1 MNMTDIKIKFVEDKL
16 DKYIDIVD
24 HPLEPYTHYIYR
36 TEINDIYHLYI
47 TLDDMRM
54 SREYI
59 QDKIDL
65 VCSLQPSDY
74 KEFRLLL
81 GDFDLY
87 HCNYY
92 EKMLRL
98 DKSNKEY
105 QIDHYIDEV
114 WKDIGAYYY
123 DYDRGR
129 FMRQYEY
136 NTFGNP
142 RDKSIRHSKT
152 YHGTFFPFYKENE
165 LEERNF
171 KYYRS
176 DDKSVHI
183 VFFDFDK
190 DEEQENSTL
199 GFIFFT
205 DMTNR
210 ARVLPKAVLRDYSDF
225 SIDGKEAKDYE
236 FGSIVPIGNN
246 IYIVD
251 KTNSREHY
259 FAIYGRNSKQHIKFK
274 EFSSYKNV
282 QDAVARGEVNRG
294 DYIRILS
301 RYGIANCICAKKFDN
316 IGILSGITEDD
327 DFLLMYIIAMENFND
342 IKIKK
347 EKGEIIYVI

>member
-1 MNMTDIKIKFVEDKL
+1 MTDIKINFIEDKL
-16 DKYIDIVD
+16 DEYTDIVD
-24 HPLEPYTHYIYR
+24 RPLEPYTHYIYR
-36 TEINDIYHLYI
+36 TWLNDIYHLYI
-47 TLDDMRM
+47 TMDDMRM

-81 GDFDLY
+81 GDFDFY
-87 HCNYY
+87 YCNYY

-98 DKSNKEY
+98 DKSDKEY
-105 QIDHYIDEV
+105 QIDHYINHV

-123 DYDRGR
+123 DRCR
-129 FMRQYEY
+129 FMEQYEHT
-136 NTFGNP
+136 TFRNP

-152 YHGTFFPFYKENE
+152 YHATFFPFYMENE

-183 VFFDFDK
+183 VFFNK

-205 DMTNR
+205 DMRNR
-210 ARVLPKAVLRDYSDF
+210 ARVLPKAVLRGYYSDF

-236 FGSIVPIGNN
+236 LGSIVPIGNN

-251 KTNSREHY
+251 KTNSGEHY
-259 FAIYGRNSKQHIKFK
+259 FAIYGRSSNQCIKFK

-282 QDAVARGEVNRG
+282 QDAVARGEVNAG

-301 RYGIANCICAKKFDN
+301 RYGTTNCICAIKFDN

-327 DFLLMYIIAMENFND
+327 NYLLMYIVSNENFND
-342 IKIKK
+342 IEIKK
-347 EKGEIIYVI
+347 RKGEIIYAI

>member
-1 MNMTDIKIKFVEDKL
+1 MIDIKIKFIEDKL
-16 DKYIDIVD
+16 DKYTDIVD
-24 HPLEPYTHYIYR
+24 CPLEPYTHYIYR
-36 TEINDIYHLYI
+36 TDSNDIYHLYI

-54 SREYI
+54 TPEYI

-98 DKSNKEY
+98 DKSDKEY
-105 QIDHYIDEV
+105 QIDHYINEV

-123 DYDRGR
+123 DRCR
-129 FMRQYEY
+129 FMEQYEY
-136 NTFGNP
+136 TTFRNP

-176 DDKSVHI
+176 DDKSVNI
-183 VFFDFDK
+183 VFFDK
-190 DEEQENSTL
+190 DEDQGNSTL

-205 DMTNR
+205 DMINR
-210 ARVLPKAVLRDYSDF
+210 GRIVGHNDLKDF
-225 SIDGKEAKDYE
+225 IDGNAANNTTPYSMSYKIEKEKY
-236 FGSIVPIGNN
+236 
-246 IYIVD
+246 
-251 KTNSREHY
+251 
-259 FAIYGRNSKQHIKFK
+259 QFK
-274 EFSSYKNV
+274 EFSSYNNV
-282 QDAVARGEVNRG
+282 QDARARGEVNKG
-294 DYIRILS
+294 DFIRIRS
-301 RYGIANCICAKKFDN
+301 KYGTINTICVNTFDN
-316 IGILSGITEDD
+316 IAILSGITQDD
-327 DFLLMYIIAMENFND
+327 NYLLMLYLKENFYD
-342 IKIKK
+342 IKFKIK
-347 EKGEIIYVI
+347 EK

>member
-1 MNMTDIKIKFVEDKL
+1 MDTTDIKIKFVEDKL
-16 DKYIDIVD
+16 DKYTDIVD
-24 HPLEPYTHYIYR
+24 RPLEPYTHYIYR
-36 TEINDIYHLYI
+36 TDSNDIYHLYM

-54 SREYI
+54 SREDI

-98 DKSNKEY
+98 DKSDKEY
-105 QIDHYIDEV
+105 QIDHYINEV

-123 DYDRGR
+123 DRHR
-129 FMRQYEY
+129 FMEQYEPT
-136 NTFGNP
+136 TFRNP

-176 DDKSVHI
+176 DDKSVNI
-183 VFFDFDK
+183 VFFDN

-205 DMTNR
+205 DMINR
-210 ARVLPKAVLRDYSDF
+210 GRIVGHNDLKDF
-225 SIDGKEAKDYE
+225 IDGNAANNTTPYSMSYKIEKEKY
-236 FGSIVPIGNN
+236 
-246 IYIVD
+246 
-251 KTNSREHY
+251 
-259 FAIYGRNSKQHIKFK
+259 QFK
-274 EFSSYKNV
+274 EFSSYNNV
-282 QDAVARGEVNRG
+282 QDARARGEVNKG
-294 DYIRILS
+294 DFIRIRS
-301 RYGIANCICAKKFDN
+301 KYGTINTICVNTFDN
-316 IGILSGITEDD
+316 IAILSGITQDD
-327 DFLLMYIIAMENFND
+327 NYLLMLYLKENFYD
-342 IKIKK
+342 IKFKIK
-347 EKGEIIYVI
+347 EK

>member
-1 MNMTDIKIKFVEDKL
+1 MDTTDIKIQFVEDKL
-16 DKYIDIVD
+16 DKYTNIVD
-24 HPLEPYTHYIYR
+24 RPLEPYTHYIYR
-36 TEINDIYHLYI
+36 TDSNNIYHLYI

-54 SREYI
+54 NPEYI

-92 EKMLRL
+92 ERMLRL
-98 DKSNKEY
+98 DKSDKGY

-123 DYDRGR
+123 DRHR
-129 FMRQYEY
+129 FMEQYEY
-136 NTFGNP
+136 TTFRNP

-176 DDKSVHI
+176 DNKSVHI
-183 VFFDFDK
+183 VFFDN

-205 DMTNR
+205 DMINR
-210 ARVLPKAVLRDYSDF
+210 GRIVGHNDLKDF
-225 SIDGKEAKDYE
+225 IDGNAANNTTPYSMSYKIEKEKY
-236 FGSIVPIGNN
+236 
-246 IYIVD
+246 
-251 KTNSREHY
+251 
-259 FAIYGRNSKQHIKFK
+259 QFK
-274 EFSSYKNV
+274 EFSSYNNV
-282 QDAVARGEVNRG
+282 QDARARGEVNKG
-294 DYIRILS
+294 DFIRIRS
-301 RYGIANCICAKKFDN
+301 KYGTINAICVNTFDN
-316 IGILSGITEDD
+316 IAILSGITQDD
-327 DFLLMYIIAMENFND
+327 NYLLMLYLKENFYD
-342 IKIKK
+342 IKFKIK
-347 EKGEIIYVI
+347 EK

>member
-1 MNMTDIKIKFVEDKL
+1 MTDIKIKFVEDKL

-47 TLDDMRM
+47 TLDEMRM

-98 DKSNKEY
+98 DKTDNGY

-123 DYDRGR
+123 DRHR
-129 FMRQYEY
+129 FMEQYEY
-136 NTFGNP
+136 TTFRNP

-176 DDKSVHI
+176 DDKSVNI
-183 VFFDFDK
+183 VFFDM
-190 DEEQENSTL
+190 DEDQGNSTL

-205 DMTNR
+205 DMINR
-210 ARVLPKAVLRDYSDF
+210 GRIVGHNDLKDF
-225 SIDGKEAKDYE
+225 IDGNAANNTIPYSMSYKIEKEKY
-236 FGSIVPIGNN
+236 
-246 IYIVD
+246 
-251 KTNSREHY
+251 
-259 FAIYGRNSKQHIKFK
+259 QFK
-274 EFSSYKNV
+274 EFSSYNNV
-282 QDAVARGEVNRG
+282 QDARARGEVNKG
-294 DYIRILS
+294 DFIRIRS
-301 RYGIANCICAKKFDN
+301 KYGTINTICVNTFDN
-316 IGILSGITEDD
+316 IAILSGITQDD
-327 DFLLMYIIAMENFND
+327 NYLLMLYLKENFYD
-342 IKIKK
+342 IKFKIK
-347 EKGEIIYVI
+347 EK

>member
-1 MNMTDIKIKFVEDKL
+1 MDTTDIKIKFVEDKL
-16 DKYIDIVD
+16 DEYTDIVD
-24 HPLEPYTHYIYR
+24 RPLEPYTHYIYR

-98 DKSNKEY
+98 DKSDKGY

-114 WKDIGAYYY
+114 WKDISAYYY
-123 DYDRGR
+123 DRCK
-129 FMRQYEY
+129 FMEQYEHT
-136 NTFGNP
+136 TFRNP

-183 VFFDFDK
+183 VFFDK

-205 DMTNR
+205 DMINR
-210 ARVLPKAVLRDYSDF
+210 GRIVGHNDLKDF
-225 SIDGKEAKDYE
+225 IDGNAANNTTPYSMSYKIEKEKY
-236 FGSIVPIGNN
+236 
-246 IYIVD
+246 
-251 KTNSREHY
+251 
-259 FAIYGRNSKQHIKFK
+259 QFK
-274 EFSSYKNV
+274 EFSSYNNV
-282 QDAVARGEVNRG
+282 QDARARGEVNKG
-294 DYIRILS
+294 DFIRIRS
-301 RYGIANCICAKKFDN
+301 KYGTINTICVNTFDN
-316 IGILSGITEDD
+316 IAILSGITQDD
-327 DFLLMYIIAMENFND
+327 NYLLMLYLKENFYD
-342 IKIKK
+342 IKFKIK
-347 EKGEIIYVI
+347 EK

>member
-1 MNMTDIKIKFVEDKL
+1 MDTTDIKIKFVEDKL
-16 DKYIDIVD
+16 DEYIDIVD
-24 HPLEPYTHYIYR
+24 RPLEPYTHYIYR

-81 GDFDLY
+81 GDLDLY

-92 EKMLRL
+92 EKILRL
-98 DKSNKEY
+98 DKSDKEY
-105 QIDHYIDEV
+105 QIDHYINEV
-114 WKDIGAYYY
+114 WKDIAAYYY
-123 DYDRGR
+123 DRIR
-129 FMRQYEY
+129 FIEQYEHT
-136 NTFGNP
+136 TFRNP

-183 VFFDFDK
+183 VFFDK
-190 DEEQENSTL
+190 DEDQENSTL

-205 DMTNR
+205 DMINKGR
-210 ARVLPKAVLRDYSDF
+210 IVGHIDLKDF
-225 SIDGKEAKDYE
+225 IDGNAHYI
-236 FGSIVPIGNN
+236 FPSANN
-246 IYIVD
+246 ITPYPMPYKIE
-251 KTNSREHY
+251 KEKY
-259 FAIYGRNSKQHIKFK
+259 QFK
-274 EFSSYKNV
+274 EFSSYNNV
-282 QDAVARGEVNRG
+282 QDARARGEVNKG
-294 DYIRILS
+294 DFIRIRS
-301 RYGIANCICAKKFDN
+301 RYGTINTICVNSFDN
-316 IGILSGITEDD
+316 IAILSGITQDD
-327 DFLLMYIIAMENFND
+327 HYLLMLYLKENFYD
-342 IKIKK
+342 IKFKIK
-347 EKGEIIYVI
+347 EK

>member
-1 MNMTDIKIKFVEDKL
+1 MTDIKIKFVEDKL
-16 DKYIDIVD
+16 DRYTDIVD
-24 HPLEPYTHYIYR
+24 RPLEPYTHYIYR

-92 EKMLRL
+92 ERMLRL
-98 DKSNKEY
+98 DKSDKGY

-123 DYDRGR
+123 DRLR
-129 FMRQYEY
+129 FMEQYE
-136 NTFGNP
+136 NTTFENP

-152 YHGTFFPFYKENE
+152 YHATFFPFYKENE

-183 VFFDFDK
+183 VFFDMD
-190 DEEQENSTL
+190 DDQENSTL

-205 DMTNR
+205 DMINKGR
-210 ARVLPKAVLRDYSDF
+210 IVGHIDLKDF
-225 SIDGKEAKDYE
+225 IDGNAHYI
-236 FGSIVPIGNN
+236 FPSANN
-246 IYIVD
+246 ITPYPMPYKIE
-251 KTNSREHY
+251 KEKY
-259 FAIYGRNSKQHIKFK
+259 QFK
-274 EFSSYKNV
+274 EFSSYNNV
-282 QDAVARGEVNRG
+282 QDARARGEVNKG
-294 DYIRILS
+294 DFIRIRS
-301 RYGIANCICAKKFDN
+301 RYGTIDTICVNSFDN
-316 IGILSGITEDD
+316 IAILSGITQDD
-327 DFLLMYIIAMENFND
+327 HYLLMLYLMENVND
-342 IKIKK
+342 IKFKIK
-347 EKGEIIYVI
+347 EK

>member
-1 MNMTDIKIKFVEDKL
+1 MDTTDIKIKFVEDKL
-16 DKYIDIVD
+16 DEYTDIFD
-24 HPLEPYTHYIYR
+24 RPLEPYTHYIYR
-36 TEINDIYHLYI
+36 TETNDIYHLYI

-54 SREYI
+54 TREYI

-98 DKSNKEY
+98 DKSDKEY
-105 QIDHYIDEV
+105 QIDHYINEV

-123 DYDRGR
+123 DRLR
-129 FMRQYEY
+129 FIEQYEHT
-136 NTFGNP
+136 TFRNP

-183 VFFDFDK
+183 VFFDK

-205 DMTNR
+205 DMINR
-210 ARVLPKAVLRDYSDF
+210 GRIVGHNDLKDF
-225 SIDGKEAKDYE
+225 IDGNAANNTTPYSMSYKIEKEKY
-236 FGSIVPIGNN
+236 
-246 IYIVD
+246 
-251 KTNSREHY
+251 
-259 FAIYGRNSKQHIKFK
+259 QFK
-274 EFSSYKNV
+274 EFSSYNNV
-282 QDAVARGEVNRG
+282 QDARARGEVNKG
-294 DYIRILS
+294 DFIRIRS
-301 RYGIANCICAKKFDN
+301 RYGTIDTICVNSFDN
-316 IGILSGITEDD
+316 IAILSGITQDD
-327 DFLLMYIIAMENFND
+327 HYLLMLYLTENFND
-342 IKIKK
+342 IKFKIK
-347 EKGEIIYVI
+347 EK

>member
-1 MNMTDIKIKFVEDKL
+1 MTDIKIQFVEDKL
-16 DKYIDIVD
+16 DEYIDIVD
-24 HPLEPYTHYIYR
+24 RPLEPYTHYIYR
-36 TEINDIYHLYI
+36 TETNDIYHLYI

-54 SREYI
+54 TPEYI
-59 QDKIDL
+59 YDKIDL

-98 DKSNKEY
+98 DKTDNGY
-105 QIDHYIDEV
+105 QIDHYINEI

-123 DYDRGR
+123 DRSR
-129 FMRQYEY
+129 FMEQYEY
-136 NTFGNP
+136 TTFRNP
-142 RDKSIRHSKT
+142 RDKSIRYSKT

-183 VFFDFDK
+183 VFFDK

-205 DMTNR
+205 DMINKGR
-210 ARVLPKAVLRDYSDF
+210 IVGHNDLKDF
-225 SIDGKEAKDYE
+225 IDGNAANNTTPYSMSYKIEKEKY
-236 FGSIVPIGNN
+236 
-246 IYIVD
+246 
-251 KTNSREHY
+251 
-259 FAIYGRNSKQHIKFK
+259 QFK
-274 EFSSYKNV
+274 EFSSYNNV
-282 QDAVARGEVNRG
+282 QDARARGEVNKG
-294 DYIRILS
+294 DFIRIRS
-301 RYGIANCICAKKFDN
+301 KYGAINTICVNTFDN
-316 IGILSGITEDD
+316 IAILSGITQDD
-327 DFLLMYIIAMENFND
+327 NYLLMLYLTENFYD
-342 IKIKK
+342 IKFKIK
-347 EKGEIIYVI
+347 EK

>member
-1 MNMTDIKIKFVEDKL
+1 MDTVYIKIKFVEDKL
-16 DKYIDIVD
+16 DKYTDIVYNQL
-24 HPLEPYTHYIYR
+24 LEPYVHYIYR
-36 TEINDIYHLYI
+36 TYSNDIYHLYI

-54 SREYI
+54 TPEYI

-98 DKSNKEY
+98 DKSDKEY
-105 QIDHYIDEV
+105 QIDHYINEV

-123 DYDRGR
+123 DRCR
-129 FMRQYEY
+129 FIEQYEPT
-136 NTFGNP
+136 TFRNP
-142 RDKSIRHSKT
+142 RNKSIRHSKT

-183 VFFDFDK
+183 VFFDK
-190 DEEQENSTL
+190 DDDQENSTL

-205 DMTNR
+205 DIRNKGR
-210 ARVLPKAVLRDYSDF
+210 IVGHIDLKDF
-225 SIDGKEAKDYE
+225 IDGNAANNTTPCSMSYKIEKEKY
-236 FGSIVPIGNN
+236 
-246 IYIVD
+246 
-251 KTNSREHY
+251 
-259 FAIYGRNSKQHIKFK
+259 QFK
-274 EFSSYKNV
+274 EFSSYNNV
-282 QDAVARGEVNRG
+282 QDARARGEVNKG
-294 DYIRILS
+294 DFIRIRS
-301 RYGIANCICAKKFDN
+301 KYGTINTICVNTFDN
-316 IGILSGITEDD
+316 IAILSGITQDD
-327 DFLLMYIIAMENFND
+327 NYLLMLYLKENFYD
-342 IKIKK
+342 IKFKIK
-347 EKGEIIYVI
+347 EK

>member
-1 MNMTDIKIKFVEDKL
+1 MDTTDIKIKFVEDKL
-16 DKYIDIVD
+16 DRYTDIVD
-24 HPLEPYTHYIYR
+24 RPLEPYTHYIYR
-36 TEINDIYHLYI
+36 TDSNDIYHLYI

-54 SREYI
+54 RREYI

-98 DKSNKEY
+98 DKSDKEY
-105 QIDHYIDEV
+105 QIDHYINEV

-123 DYDRGR
+123 DRCR
-129 FMRQYEY
+129 FMEQYEDT
-136 NTFGNP
+136 TFRNP

-183 VFFDFDK
+183 VFFDN
-190 DEEQENSTL
+190 DEVQENSTL

-205 DMTNR
+205 DMINKGR
-210 ARVLPKAVLRDYSDF
+210 IVGYIDLKDF
-225 SIDGKEAKDYE
+225 IDGDAHYI
-236 FGSIVPIGNN
+236 FPSANN
-246 IYIVD
+246 ITPYPIPY
-251 KTNSREHY
+251 KIEKEKY
-259 FAIYGRNSKQHIKFK
+259 QFK
-274 EFSSYKNV
+274 EFSSYNNV
-282 QDAVARGEVNRG
+282 QDARARGEVNKG
-294 DYIRILS
+294 DFIRIRS
-301 RYGIANCICAKKFDN
+301 RYGTIDTICISTFDN
-316 IGILSGITEDD
+316 IAILSGITQDD
-327 DFLLMYIIAMENFND
+327 HYLLMLYMMENFND
-342 IKIKK
+342 IKFKIK
-347 EKGEIIYVI
+347 EK

>member
-1 MNMTDIKIKFVEDKL
+1 MDTTDIKIKFVEDKL
-16 DKYIDIVD
+16 DEYTDIFD
-24 HPLEPYTHYIYR
+24 RPLEPYTHYIYR
-36 TEINDIYHLYI
+36 TETNDIYHLYI

-54 SREYI
+54 TREYI

-98 DKSNKEY
+98 DKSDKEY
-105 QIDHYIDEV
+105 QIDHYINEV

-123 DYDRGR
+123 DRLR
-129 FMRQYEY
+129 FIEQYEHT
-136 NTFGNP
+136 TFRNP

-183 VFFDFDK
+183 VFFDK

-205 DMTNR
+205 DMINKGR
-210 ARVLPKAVLRDYSDF
+210 IVGHNDLKDF
-225 SIDGKEAKDYE
+225 IDGNAANNTTPYSMSYKIEKEKY
-236 FGSIVPIGNN
+236 
-246 IYIVD
+246 
-251 KTNSREHY
+251 
-259 FAIYGRNSKQHIKFK
+259 QFK
-274 EFSSYKNV
+274 EFSSYNNV
-282 QDAVARGEVNRG
+282 QDARARGEVNKG
-294 DYIRILS
+294 DFIRIRS
-301 RYGIANCICAKKFDN
+301 RYGTIDTICVNSFDN
-316 IGILSGITEDD
+316 IAILSGITQDD
-327 DFLLMYIIAMENFND
+327 HYLLMLYLTENFND
-342 IKIKK
+342 IKFKIK
-347 EKGEIIYVI
+347 EK

>member
-1 MNMTDIKIKFVEDKL
+1 MDTTDIKIKFVEDKL
-16 DKYIDIVD
+16 DKYTDIVD
-24 HPLEPYTHYIYR
+24 RPLEPYTHYIYR
-36 TEINDIYHLYI
+36 TDSNDIYHLYI

-54 SREYI
+54 TPEYI

-98 DKSNKEY
+98 DKSDKEY

-123 DYDRGR
+123 DRHR
-129 FMRQYEY
+129 FMEQYEHT
-136 NTFGNP
+136 TFRNP

-152 YHGTFFPFYKENE
+152 YHGTFFPFYMENE

-183 VFFDFDK
+183 VFFDN
-190 DEEQENSTL
+190 DEVQENSTL

-205 DMTNR
+205 DIRNR
-210 ARVLPKAVLRDYSDF
+210 ARVLPKAVLGSYIDF
-225 SIDGKEAKDYE
+225 SIDRRSSNE
-236 FGSIVPIGNN
+236 
-246 IYIVD
+246 
-251 KTNSREHY
+251 
-259 FAIYGRNSKQHIKFK
+259 HIKFK
-274 EFSSYKNV
+274 EFSSYNNV
-282 QDAVARGEVNRG
+282 QDAVARGEVNAG
-294 DYIRILS
+294 DYIRIIT
-301 RYGIANCICAKKFDN
+301 RYGTTNCICATKFDN

-327 DFLLMYIIAMENFND
+327 DYLLTLYLMENFND
-342 IKIKK
+342 IKFK
-347 EKGEIIYVI
+347 

>member
-1 MNMTDIKIKFVEDKL
+1 MIDIKIKFVEDKL
-16 DKYIDIVD
+16 DKYTDIVD
-24 HPLEPYTHYIYR
+24 RPLEPYTHYIYR
-36 TEINDIYHLYI
+36 TETNDIYHLYM

-92 EKMLRL
+92 ERMLRL
-98 DKSNKEY
+98 DKSDKGY

-123 DYDRGR
+123 DRHR
-129 FMRQYEY
+129 FMEQYEY
-136 NTFGNP
+136 TTFRNP

-176 DDKSVHI
+176 DDKSVNI
-183 VFFDFDK
+183 VFFDK
-190 DEEQENSTL
+190 DEEQENSTP

-205 DMTNR
+205 DMINR
-210 ARVLPKAVLRDYSDF
+210 GRIVGHNDLKDF
-225 SIDGKEAKDYE
+225 IDGNAANNTTPYSMSYKIEKEKY
-236 FGSIVPIGNN
+236 
-246 IYIVD
+246 
-251 KTNSREHY
+251 
-259 FAIYGRNSKQHIKFK
+259 QFK
-274 EFSSYKNV
+274 EFSSYNNV
-282 QDAVARGEVNRG
+282 QDARARGEVNKG
-294 DYIRILS
+294 DFIRIRS
-301 RYGIANCICAKKFDN
+301 KYGTINTICVNTFDN
-316 IGILSGITEDD
+316 IAILSGITQDD
-327 DFLLMYIIAMENFND
+327 NYLLMLYLEENFYD
-342 IKIKK
+342 IKFKIK
-347 EKGEIIYVI
+347 EK

>member
-1 MNMTDIKIKFVEDKL
+1 MDTTDIKIRFVEDKL
-16 DKYIDIVD
+16 DEYIDIVD
-24 HPLEPYTHYIYR
+24 RPLEPYTHYIYR
-36 TEINDIYHLYI
+36 TDSNDIYHLYI

-65 VCSLQPSDY
+65 VCRLQPSDY

-98 DKSNKEY
+98 DKSDKGY
-105 QIDHYIDEV
+105 QIDHYINEV

-123 DYDRGR
+123 DRLR
-129 FMRQYEY
+129 FIEQYEDT
-136 NTFGNP
+136 TFRNP

-171 KYYRS
+171 KYYCS
-176 DDKSVHI
+176 DDKSVNI
-183 VFFDFDK
+183 VFFDK
-190 DEEQENSTL
+190 DDDQGNNTL

-205 DMTNR
+205 DIRNR
-210 ARVLPKAVLRDYSDF
+210 ARVLPKAVLGSYTDF

-236 FGSIVPIGNN
+236 LGSIVPIRNN
-246 IYIVD
+246 IYVVG
-251 KTNSREHY
+251 KTHNGEHY
-259 FAIYGRNSKQHIKFK
+259 FAIYERISNEHIKFK
-274 EFSSYKNV
+274 EFSSYNNV
-282 QDAVARGEVNRG
+282 QDAVARGEVNAG
-294 DYIRILS
+294 DYIRIIT
-301 RYGIANCICAKKFDN
+301 RYGTTNCICATKFDN

-327 DFLLMYIIAMENFND
+327 NYLLMLYLMENFND
-342 IKIKK
+342 IKFK
-347 EKGEIIYVI
+347 

>member
-1 MNMTDIKIKFVEDKL
+1 MDTTDIKIKFVEDKL
-16 DKYIDIVD
+16 DEYTDIVD
-24 HPLEPYTHYIYR
+24 RPLEPYTHYIYR

-98 DKSNKEY
+98 DKSDKEY
-105 QIDHYIDEV
+105 QIDHYINEV

-123 DYDRGR
+123 DRCR
-129 FMRQYEY
+129 FIEQYEPT
-136 NTFGNP
+136 TFRNP

-152 YHGTFFPFYKENE
+152 YHETFFPFYKGNE

-176 DDKSVHI
+176 DDKSVNI
-183 VFFDFDK
+183 VFFDN
-190 DEEQENSTL
+190 DEVQENSTL

-205 DMTNR
+205 DMRNR
-210 ARVLPKAVLRDYSDF
+210 ARVLPKAVLGSYTDF

-236 FGSIVPIGNN
+236 VGSIVPIRNN
-246 IYIVD
+246 IYVVD
-251 KTNSREHY
+251 KTHNGEHY
-259 FAIYGRNSKQHIKFK
+259 FAIYGRSSNEPIKFK
-274 EFSSYKNV
+274 EFSSYNNV
-282 QDAVARGEVNRG
+282 QDARARGEINKG
-294 DYIRILS
+294 DFIRIRS
-301 RYGIANCICAKKFDN
+301 KYGTINAICVNTFDN
-316 IGILSGITEDD
+316 IAILSGITQDD
-327 DFLLMYIIAMENFND
+327 NYLLMLYLKENFYD
-342 IKIKK
+342 IKFKIK
-347 EKGEIIYVI
+347 EK

>member
-1 MNMTDIKIKFVEDKL
+1 MDMIDIKIKFIEDKL
-16 DKYIDIVD
+16 EEYIDIVD
-24 HPLEPYTHYIYR
+24 RPLEPYTHYIYR
-36 TEINDIYHLYI
+36 TDSNDIYHLYI

-54 SREYI
+54 TPEYI

-98 DKSNKEY
+98 DKTDNGY

-123 DYDRGR
+123 DRCR
-129 FMRQYEY
+129 FMEQYEPT
-136 NTFGNP
+136 TFRNP

-152 YHGTFFPFYKENE
+152 YNGTFFPFYKENE

-183 VFFDFDK
+183 VFFDK
-190 DEEQENSTL
+190 DEDQENSTL

-205 DMTNR
+205 DMINKGR
-210 ARVLPKAVLRDYSDF
+210 IVGHIDLKDF
-225 SIDGKEAKDYE
+225 IDGDAHYI
-236 FGSIVPIGNN
+236 FPSANN
-246 IYIVD
+246 ITPYPMPYKIE
-251 KTNSREHY
+251 KEKY
-259 FAIYGRNSKQHIKFK
+259 QFK
-274 EFSSYKNV
+274 EFSSYNNV
-282 QDAVARGEVNRG
+282 QDARARGEVNKG
-294 DYIRILS
+294 DFIRIRS
-301 RYGIANCICAKKFDN
+301 KYGTIDTICISTFDN
-316 IGILSGITEDD
+316 IAILSGITQDD
-327 DFLLMYIIAMENFND
+327 HYLLMLYMMENFYD
-342 IKIKK
+342 IKFKIK
-347 EKGEIIYVI
+347 EK

>member
-1 MNMTDIKIKFVEDKL
+1 MDTTDIKIKFVEDKL
-16 DKYIDIVD
+16 DEYIDIVD
-24 HPLEPYTHYIYR
+24 RPLEPYTHYIYR
-36 TEINDIYHLYI
+36 TETNDIYHLYI

-98 DKSNKEY
+98 DKSDKEY
-105 QIDHYIDEV
+105 QIDHYINEV

-123 DYDRGR
+123 DRCR
-129 FMRQYEY
+129 FMEQYEPT
-136 NTFGNP
+136 TFRNP

-183 VFFDFDK
+183 VFFDK
-190 DEEQENSTL
+190 DEDQGNNTL

-205 DMTNR
+205 DMINKGR
-210 ARVLPKAVLRDYSDF
+210 IVGHIDLKDF
-225 SIDGKEAKDYE
+225 IDGNAHYI
-236 FGSIVPIGNN
+236 FPSANN
-246 IYIVD
+246 ITPYPMPYKIE
-251 KTNSREHY
+251 KEKY
-259 FAIYGRNSKQHIKFK
+259 QFK
-274 EFSSYKNV
+274 EFSSYNNV
-282 QDAVARGEVNRG
+282 QDARARGEVNKG
-294 DYIRILS
+294 DFIRIRS
-301 RYGIANCICAKKFDN
+301 KYGTINTICVNTFDN
-316 IGILSGITEDD
+316 IAILSGITQDD
-327 DFLLMYIIAMENFND
+327 HYLLMLYLKENFYD
-342 IKIKK
+342 IKFKIK
-347 EKGEIIYVI
+347 EK

>member
-1 MNMTDIKIKFVEDKL
+1 MDTTDIKIKFIEDKL

-24 HPLEPYTHYIYR
+24 RPLEPYTHYIYR

-92 EKMLRL
+92 ERMLRL
-98 DKSNKEY
+98 DKSDKGY

-123 DYDRGR
+123 DRHR
-129 FMRQYEY
+129 FMEQYDY
-136 NTFGNP
+136 TTFRNP

-152 YHGTFFPFYKENE
+152 YHGTFFPFYRENE

-176 DDKSVHI
+176 DDKSVNI
-183 VFFDFDK
+183 VFFDK

-205 DMTNR
+205 DMINR
-210 ARVLPKAVLRDYSDF
+210 GRIVGHNNLKHF
-225 SIDGKEAKDYE
+225 IDGNAANNTTPYSMSYKIEKEKY
-236 FGSIVPIGNN
+236 
-246 IYIVD
+246 
-251 KTNSREHY
+251 
-259 FAIYGRNSKQHIKFK
+259 QFK
-274 EFSSYKNV
+274 EFSSYNNV
-282 QDAVARGEVNRG
+282 QDARARGEVNKG
-294 DYIRILS
+294 DFIRIRS
-301 RYGIANCICAKKFDN
+301 RYGTIDTICVSVFDN
-316 IGILSGITEDD
+316 IAILSGIAQDD
-327 DFLLMYIIAMENFND
+327 HYLLMLYLTENFND
-342 IKIKK
+342 IKFKIK
-347 EKGEIIYVI
+347 EK

>member
-1 MNMTDIKIKFVEDKL
+1 MTDIKIKFVEDKL
-16 DKYIDIVD
+16 DKYTDIVD
-24 HPLEPYTHYIYR
+24 RPLEPYVHYIYR
-36 TEINDIYHLYI
+36 TYSNDIYHLYI

-54 SREYI
+54 NLEYI

-98 DKSNKEY
+98 DKSDKEY
-105 QIDHYIDEV
+105 QIDHYINEV

-123 DYDRGR
+123 DRCR
-129 FMRQYEY
+129 FIEQYEPT
-136 NTFGNP
+136 TFRNP

-152 YHGTFFPFYKENE
+152 YHATFFPFYKENE

-176 DDKSVHI
+176 DDKSVNI
-183 VFFDFDK
+183 VFFDK

-205 DMTNR
+205 DMINR
-210 ARVLPKAVLRDYSDF
+210 GRIVGHNDLKDF
-225 SIDGKEAKDYE
+225 IDGNAANNTTPYSMSYKIEKEKY
-236 FGSIVPIGNN
+236 
-246 IYIVD
+246 
-251 KTNSREHY
+251 
-259 FAIYGRNSKQHIKFK
+259 QFK
-274 EFSSYKNV
+274 EFSSYNNV
-282 QDAVARGEVNRG
+282 QDAR
-294 DYIRILS
+294 S
-301 RYGIANCICAKKFDN
+301 
-316 IGILSGITEDD
+316 
-327 DFLLMYIIAMENFND
+327 
-342 IKIKK
+342 
-347 EKGEIIYVI
+347 